1 MRFALADT
9 ADLRR
14 RILVKVR
21 VAVYYGSIM
30 LKSVFLLLILAI
42 QPLQDSGFKS
52 EQLRYSRVRSAYA
65 EKESLVLGKLNDQE
79 INVGMLEVYIRA
91 FKEEEMVELWGRNSI
106 DTTFRLV
113 DQYEFCS
120 SSGQLGPKRRQGDYQ
135 IPEGFYF
142 IDRFNPFSS
151 FHLSLGINYPNRS
164 DRILGDSGN
173 LGGDIFIHGACV
185 TIGCIPITDDK
196 IKELYL
202 YCVEAK
208 NNGQTRIE
216 VSIFPARLN
225 QENYDHLLKNY
236 PLDQSTIHLW
246 TDLKEGYDYFE
257 THISVPEVRILGN
270 GRYRIGG

>member
-1 MRFALADT
+1 
-9 ADLRR
+9 
-14 RILVKVR
+14 
-21 VAVYYGSIM
+21 M
-30 LKSVFLLLILAI
+30 LIGVFLLILAI
-42 QPLQDSGFKS
+42 LPFQDTGFKT
-52 EQLRYSRVRSAYA
+52 EQLKYSRVRSAYA
-65 EKESLVLGKLNDQE
+65 EKESLVLAKLNDQD

-91 FKEEEMVELWGRNSI
+91 FKEEEILELWGRNSI
-106 DTTFRLV
+106 DTSFSLV

-142 IDRFNPFSS
+142 IDRFNPYSS

-164 DRILGDSGN
+164 DRILGDSEN
-173 LGGDIFIHGACV
+173 PGGDIFIHGACV

-216 VSIFPARLN
+216 VSIFPNRLN
-225 QENYDHLLKNY
+225 QENFDLLLKNHSV
-236 PLDQSTIHLW
+236 DKSTIHLW
-246 TDLKEGYDYFE
+246 TDLKEGYTYFE
-257 THISVPEVRILGN
+257 KHKSPPGVSILNN
-270 GRYRIGG
+270 GRYRVGGIEEE